1 MGMEYRLE
9 AKPTVLKKGQK
20 YRIIQITDVAHHTA
34 KKTPTPSVGKKIEKT
49 LDATPG
55 RIYRPTNLDV
65 VLDPKSYILKM
76 LGEDP
81 DFQKLVR
88 DEAAKGVKVVLAFPK
103 DGVPAGYGK
112 DTIEFL
118 NSKNGQRVLRG
129 LAKEKRKE

>member
-1 MGMEYRLE
+1 MEYRLE

-20 YRIIQITDVAHHTA
+20 YRIIQIIDVAHHTA

-49 LDATPG
+49 PDATPG

-65 VLDPKSYILKM
+65 VLDPKAYILKM

-81 DFQKLVR
+81 DFQKLVK
-88 DEAAKGVKVVLAFPK
+88 DEAAKGVKVVLAFPN

>member
-1 MGMEYRLE
+1 MEYRLE

-49 LDATPG
+49 PDATAG
-55 RIYRPTNLDV
+55 RIYRPSDLGA
-65 VLDPKSYILKM
+65 VLDPKAHIIKM

-81 DFQKLVR
+81 DFQKLVKE
-88 DEAAKGVKVVLAFPK
+88 EAANGVKVVLAFPK
-103 DGVPAGYGK
+103 DGVPQEYGK

-129 LAKEKRKE
+129 LAKEKSKE